1 VGNASEPIQIGDSG
15 PEPFTF
21 QYRAAVSLQIVFYE
35 DAAGTVPIPPSAG
48 GSATLSITRQCSA
61 YTGSS
66 VNPTRV
72 NLPVSAIDGGVEA
85 AVPGATLKGFA
96 LGGGAESIFA
106 QATAVVAPGAPVG
119 VSYRLHVDASPRS

>member
-1 VGNASEPIQIGDSG
+1 MGNASEPIPIGDSG
-15 PEPFTF
+15 PQPFTF

-35 DAAGTVPIPPSAG
+35 DAAGTVEIPPSAG
-48 GSATLSITRQCSA
+48 GSATLTITRRCSA

-72 NLPVSAIDGGVEA
+72 NLPVSAIDGGTEA

-106 QATAVVAPGAPVG
+106 QATVVVAPGAPVG
-119 VSYRLHVDASPRS
+119 LSYRLHVDASPRS